1 MESSRPPALRRWIDR
16 LALRVRGLGRGR
28 GREVEVLDGLTVGET
43 MQKDTTIL
51 REHESLAVASERLFK
66 SRNHG
71 LPVVDDAGALV
82 GILTV
87 QDIDR
92 VVAAGRMAPA
102 VGDVCTRD
110 LLVAHPDETLAAA
123 LRRMSVRDV
132 GRLPVVSRDDPR
144 HLVGILRRGDV
155 IRAYDAALTRRE
167 ALRHRAQQARLGRM
181 TGVDHVEIRLEA
193 GAPAAGRA
201 MREVHWPL
209 GSVVATLRRGR
220 RVLVPRGETTLQPG
234 DVLAILAESGTDD
247 EINEVRRLCQRAQT

>member
-1 MESSRPPALRRWIDR
+1 MESSRSPALRRWIDR
-16 LALRVRGLGRGR
+16 LALRVRRLRRGR
-28 GREVEVLDGLTVGET
+28 RREIEVLDGLSVGEA
-43 MQKDTTIL
+43 MQQDTTIL
-51 REHESLAVASERLFK
+51 GQHESLAIASERLFK

-92 VVAAGRMAPA
+92 VLGEGRMAPA

-110 LLVAHPDETLAAA
+110 LLVAYPDETLAAA

-144 HLVGILRRGDV
+144 HLVGVLRRGDV

-167 ALRHRAQQARLGRM
+167 ALRHRAQQARLGSM
-181 TGVDHVEIRLEA
+181 SGIHLVEIQLEA

-201 MREVHWPL
+201 MREVCWPL

-234 DVLAILAESGTDD
+234 DVLAVLAESSAED